1 MSCALFVPQKLT
13 RRGRTS
19 RFCSKGGGG
28 LLSGNVIYLICHLS
42 ISCKLRVLCRAII
55 SGIESCKN
63 TGLLLML
70 LLVAD
75 IQVGIGRL
83 PLPHYGT
90 ISPEN
95 KGGHHMTFGTRLQQ
109 IRKAAGLSQEQ
120 LADLIN
126 MSRQAIS
133 KWETDQAVPDIEK
146 VSLLCDIFKISA
158 DELLGNEN
166 LSQHEST
173 NGKLEGCVKMN
184 IKKRYFTAGWI
195 TALAGTVLLILE
207 YFSLFFLRAMAIR
220 LDVEK
225 GNSLGYY
232 NDPMHYASIQPMPI
246 IFGVTI
252 AVIVIGIV
260 IAVFSAGF
268 MRTKEKKS

>member
-1 MSCALFVPQKLT
+1 MLQPLTFLICLLYWTKTNNIVPP
-13 RRGRTS
+13 TS
-19 RFCSKGGGG
+19 RK
-28 LLSGNVIYLICHLS
+28 NRK
-42 ISCKLRVLCRAII
+42 ISLVLP
-55 SGIESCKN
+55 
-63 TGLLLML
+63 
-70 LLVAD
+70 LVAD
-75 IQVGIGRL
+75 IQVEIGRL
-83 PLPHYGT
+83 PLPHYST
-90 ISPEN
+90 IFSEN
-95 KGGHHMTFGTRLQQ
+95 KGGHHMTFGTKLQQ

-133 KWETDQAVPDIEK
+133 KWETDQAAPDIEK

-220 LDVEK
+220 LDVET
-225 GNSLGYY
+225 GIGLGYY
-232 NDPMHYASIQPMPI
+232 NDPMEYASIQPMPI
-246 IFGVTI
+246 IFRVTI

-260 IAVFSAGF
+260 IAVYSAGF
-268 MRTKEKKS
+268 MRTKEKQS

>member
-1 MSCALFVPQKLT
+1 
-13 RRGRTS
+13 
-19 RFCSKGGGG
+19 
-28 LLSGNVIYLICHLS
+28 
-42 ISCKLRVLCRAII
+42 
-55 SGIESCKN
+55 
-63 TGLLLML
+63 
-70 LLVAD
+70 
-75 IQVGIGRL
+75 
-83 PLPHYGT
+83 
-90 ISPEN
+90 
-95 KGGHHMTFGTRLQQ
+95 MTFGTKLQQ

-133 KWETDQAVPDIEK
+133 KWETDQATPDIEK

-166 LSQHEST
+166 LSQHESA
-173 NGKLEGCVKMN
+173 NGKLEGYVKMN
-184 IKKRYFTAGWI
+184 VKKRYFTVGWI
-195 TALAGTVLLILE
+195 TALAGTVFLILE

-232 NDPMHYASIQPMPI
+232 EDPMHYASIQPMPI

-260 IAVFSAGF
+260 IAVYSAGL
-268 MRTKEKKS
+268 MRANEKKS

>member
-1 MSCALFVPQKLT
+1 MLQPLTFLICLLYWTKTNNIVPP
-13 RRGRTS
+13 TS
-19 RFCSKGGGG
+19 RK
-28 LLSGNVIYLICHLS
+28 NRK
-42 ISCKLRVLCRAII
+42 ISLVLP
-55 SGIESCKN
+55 
-63 TGLLLML
+63 
-70 LLVAD
+70 LVAD
-75 IQVGIGRL
+75 IQVEIGRL
-83 PLPHYGT
+83 PLPHYST
-90 ISPEN
+90 IFSEN
-95 KGGHHMTFGTRLQQ
+95 KGGHHMTFGTKLQQ

-133 KWETDQAVPDIEK
+133 KWETDQAAPDIEK

-184 IKKRYFTAGWI
+184 VKKRYFTAGWI

-220 LDVEK
+220 LDVET
-225 GNSLGYY
+225 GIGLGYY
-232 NDPMHYASIQPMPI
+232 NDPMEYASIQPMPI
-246 IFGVTI
+246 IFRVTI

-260 IAVFSAGF
+260 IAVYSAGF
-268 MRTKEKKS
+268 MRTKDKQS

>member
-1 MSCALFVPQKLT
+1 VFYVERLSVA
-13 RRGRTS
+13 
-19 RFCSKGGGG
+19 SK
-28 LLSGNVIYLICHLS
+28 
-42 ISCKLRVLCRAII
+42 
-55 SGIESCKN
+55 SCKN
-63 TGLLLML
+63 AGLLLML

-75 IQVGIGRL
+75 IQVGFGRL

>member
-1 MSCALFVPQKLT
+1 
-13 RRGRTS
+13 
-19 RFCSKGGGG
+19 
-28 LLSGNVIYLICHLS
+28 
-42 ISCKLRVLCRAII
+42 
-55 SGIESCKN
+55 
-63 TGLLLML
+63 
-70 LLVAD
+70 
-75 IQVGIGRL
+75 
-83 PLPHYGT
+83 
-90 ISPEN
+90 
-95 KGGHHMTFGTRLQQ
+95 MTFGTKLQQ

-126 MSRQAIS
+126 MSRQAVS
-133 KWETDQAVPDIEK
+133 KWETDQATPDIEK

-184 IKKRYFTAGWI
+184 VKKRYFTAGWI

-225 GNSLGYY
+225 GHSLGYY
-232 NDPMHYASIQPMPI
+232 NDPMEYASIQPMPI
-246 IFGVTI
+246 IFGVTV

-260 IAVFSAGF
+260 IAVYSAGF
-268 MRTKEKKS
+268 MRTKEKKT

>member
-1 MSCALFVPQKLT
+1 MLQPLTFLICLLYWTKTNNIVPP
-13 RRGRTS
+13 TS
-19 RFCSKGGGG
+19 RK
-28 LLSGNVIYLICHLS
+28 NRK
-42 ISCKLRVLCRAII
+42 ISLVLP
-55 SGIESCKN
+55 
-63 TGLLLML
+63 
-70 LLVAD
+70 LVAD
-75 IQVGIGRL
+75 IQVEIGRL
-83 PLPHYGT
+83 PLPHYST
-90 ISPEN
+90 IFSEN
-95 KGGHHMTFGTRLQQ
+95 KGGHHMTFGTKLQQ

-133 KWETDQAVPDIEK
+133 KWETDQAAPDIEK

-184 IKKRYFTAGWI
+184 VKKRYFTAGWI

-220 LDVEK
+220 LDVET
-225 GNSLGYY
+225 GIGLCYY
-232 NDPMHYASIQPMPI
+232 NDPMEYASIQPMPI
-246 IFGVTI
+246 IFRVTI

-260 IAVFSAGF
+260 IAVYSAGF
-268 MRTKEKKS
+268 MRTKEKQS

>member
-1 MSCALFVPQKLT
+1 MLQPLTFLICLLYWTKINNIVPP
-13 RRGRTS
+13 TS
-19 RFCSKGGGG
+19 RK
-28 LLSGNVIYLICHLS
+28 NRK
-42 ISCKLRVLCRAII
+42 ISLVLP
-55 SGIESCKN
+55 
-63 TGLLLML
+63 
-70 LLVAD
+70 LVAD
-75 IQVGIGRL
+75 IQVEIGRL
-83 PLPHYGT
+83 PLPHYST
-90 ISPEN
+90 IFSEN
-95 KGGHHMTFGTRLQQ
+95 KGGHHMTFGTKLQQ

-133 KWETDQAVPDIEK
+133 KWETDQAAPDIEK

-184 IKKRYFTAGWI
+184 VKKRYFTAGWI

-220 LDVEK
+220 LDVET
-225 GNSLGYY
+225 GIGLGYY
-232 NDPMHYASIQPMPI
+232 NDPMEYASIQPMPI
-246 IFGVTI
+246 IFRVTI

-260 IAVFSAGF
+260 IAVYSAGF
-268 MRTKEKKS
+268 MRTKEKQS

>member
-1 MSCALFVPQKLT
+1 MLQPLTFLICLLYWTKINNIVPP
-13 RRGRTS
+13 TS
-19 RFCSKGGGG
+19 RK
-28 LLSGNVIYLICHLS
+28 NRK
-42 ISCKLRVLCRAII
+42 ISLVLP
-55 SGIESCKN
+55 
-63 TGLLLML
+63 
-70 LLVAD
+70 LVAD
-75 IQVGIGRL
+75 IQVEIGRL
-83 PLPHYGT
+83 PLPHYST
-90 ISPEN
+90 IFSEN
-95 KGGHHMTFGTRLQQ
+95 KGGHHMTFGTKLQQ

-133 KWETDQAVPDIEK
+133 KWETDQAAPDIEK

-184 IKKRYFTAGWI
+184 VKKRYFTTGWI

-220 LDVEK
+220 LDVET
-225 GNSLGYY
+225 GIGLGYY
-232 NDPMHYASIQPMPI
+232 NDPMEYASIQPMPI
-246 IFGVTI
+246 IFRVTI

-260 IAVFSAGF
+260 IAVYSAGF
-268 MRTKEKKS
+268 MRTKEKQS

>member
-1 MSCALFVPQKLT
+1 MLQPLTFLICLLYWTKINNIVPP
-13 RRGRTS
+13 TS
-19 RFCSKGGGG
+19 RK
-28 LLSGNVIYLICHLS
+28 NRK
-42 ISCKLRVLCRAII
+42 ISLVLP
-55 SGIESCKN
+55 
-63 TGLLLML
+63 
-70 LLVAD
+70 LVAD
-75 IQVGIGRL
+75 IQVEIGRL
-83 PLPHYGT
+83 PLPHYST
-90 ISPEN
+90 IFSEN
-95 KGGHHMTFGTRLQQ
+95 KGGHHMTFGTKLQQ

-133 KWETDQAVPDIEK
+133 KWETDQAAPDIEK

-184 IKKRYFTAGWI
+184 VKKRYFTAGWI

-220 LDVEK
+220 LDVET
-225 GNSLGYY
+225 GIGLGYY
-232 NDPMHYASIQPMPI
+232 NDPMEYASIQPMPI
-246 IFGVTI
+246 IFRVTI
-252 AVIVIGIV
+252 AVIVI
-260 IAVFSAGF
+260 AVYSAGF
-268 MRTKEKKS
+268 MRTKEKQS

>member
-1 MSCALFVPQKLT
+1 MLQPLTFLICLLYWTKTNNIVPP
-13 RRGRTS
+13 TS
-19 RFCSKGGGG
+19 RK
-28 LLSGNVIYLICHLS
+28 NRK
-42 ISCKLRVLCRAII
+42 ISLVLP
-55 SGIESCKN
+55 
-63 TGLLLML
+63 
-70 LLVAD
+70 LVAD
-75 IQVGIGRL
+75 IQVEIGRL
-83 PLPHYGT
+83 PLPHYST
-90 ISPEN
+90 IFSEN
-95 KGGHHMTFGTRLQQ
+95 KGGHHMTFGTKLQQ

-133 KWETDQAVPDIEK
+133 KWETDQAAPDIEK

-184 IKKRYFTAGWI
+184 VKKRYFTAGWI

-220 LDVEK
+220 LDVET
-225 GNSLGYY
+225 GIGLGYY
-232 NDPMHYASIQPMPI
+232 NDPMEYASIQPMPI
-246 IFGVTI
+246 IFRVTI

-260 IAVFSAGF
+260 IAVYSAGF
-268 MRTKEKKS
+268 MRTKEKQS

>member
-1 MSCALFVPQKLT
+1 MLQPLTFLICLLYWTKINNIVPP
-13 RRGRTS
+13 TS
-19 RFCSKGGGG
+19 RK
-28 LLSGNVIYLICHLS
+28 NRK
-42 ISCKLRVLCRAII
+42 ISLVLP
-55 SGIESCKN
+55 
-63 TGLLLML
+63 
-70 LLVAD
+70 LVAD
-75 IQVGIGRL
+75 IQVEIGRL
-83 PLPHYGT
+83 PLPHYST
-90 ISPEN
+90 IFSEN
-95 KGGHHMTFGTRLQQ
+95 KGGHHMTFGTKLQQ

-133 KWETDQAVPDIEK
+133 KWETDQAAPDIEK

-184 IKKRYFTAGWI
+184 VKKRYFTAGWI

-220 LDVEK
+220 LDVET
-225 GNSLGYY
+225 GIGLGYY
-232 NDPMHYASIQPMPI
+232 NDQMEYASIQPMPI
-246 IFGVTI
+246 IFRVTI

-260 IAVFSAGF
+260 IAVYSAGF
-268 MRTKEKKS
+268 MRTKEKQS

>member
-1 MSCALFVPQKLT
+1 MLQPLTFLICLLYWTKINNIVPP
-13 RRGRTS
+13 TS
-19 RFCSKGGGG
+19 RK
-28 LLSGNVIYLICHLS
+28 NRK
-42 ISCKLRVLCRAII
+42 ISLVLP
-55 SGIESCKN
+55 
-63 TGLLLML
+63 
-70 LLVAD
+70 LVAD
-75 IQVGIGRL
+75 IQVEIGRL
-83 PLPHYGT
+83 PLPHYST
-90 ISPEN
+90 IFSEN
-95 KGGHHMTFGTRLQQ
+95 KGGHHMTFGTKLQQ

-133 KWETDQAVPDIEK
+133 KWETDQVAPDIEK

-184 IKKRYFTAGWI
+184 VKKRYFTTGWI

-220 LDVEK
+220 LDVET
-225 GNSLGYY
+225 GIGLGYY
-232 NDPMHYASIQPMPI
+232 NDPMEYASIQPMPI
-246 IFGVTI
+246 IFRVTI

-260 IAVFSAGF
+260 IAVYSAGF
-268 MRTKEKKS
+268 MRTKEKQS

>member
-1 MSCALFVPQKLT
+1 MSQRAGFGEAPQQAFLTAPGQSKMASVATLALLAVCAFHVNCGFYVERLSVA
-13 RRGRTS
+13 
-19 RFCSKGGGG
+19 SK
-28 LLSGNVIYLICHLS
+28 
-42 ISCKLRVLCRAII
+42 
-55 SGIESCKN
+55 SCKN
-63 TGLLLML
+63 AGLSLML

-75 IQVGIGRL
+75 IQVEIGRL

-90 ISPEN
+90 IFPEN
-95 KGGHHMTFGTRLQQ
+95 KGGHHMTFGTKLQQ

-133 KWETDQAVPDIEK
+133 KWETDQATPDIEK
-146 VSLLCDIFKISA
+146 VSLLCDILKISA

-232 NDPMHYASIQPMPI
+232 NDPMKYASIQPK
-246 IFGVTI
+246 
-252 AVIVIGIV
+252 IGRAHV
-260 IAVFSAGF
+260 
-268 MRTKEKKS
+268 

>member
-1 MSCALFVPQKLT
+1 MLQPLTFLICLLYWTKTNNIVPP
-13 RRGRTS
+13 TS
-19 RFCSKGGGG
+19 RK
-28 LLSGNVIYLICHLS
+28 NRK
-42 ISCKLRVLCRAII
+42 ISLVLP
-55 SGIESCKN
+55 
-63 TGLLLML
+63 
-70 LLVAD
+70 LVAD
-75 IQVGIGRL
+75 IQVEIGRL
-83 PLPHYGT
+83 PLPHYST
-90 ISPEN
+90 IFSEN
-95 KGGHHMTFGTRLQQ
+95 KGGHHMTFGTKLQQ

-133 KWETDQAVPDIEK
+133 KWETDQAAPDIEK

-184 IKKRYFTAGWI
+184 VKKRYFTAGWI

-220 LDVEK
+220 LDVET
-225 GNSLGYY
+225 GIGLGYY
-232 NDPMHYASIQPMPI
+232 NDPMEYASIQPMPI
-246 IFGVTI
+246 IFRVTI
-252 AVIVIGIV
+252 AVIMIGIV
-260 IAVFSAGF
+260 IAVYSAGF
-268 MRTKEKKS
+268 MRTKEKQS